1 MDKGPS
7 GLQLTQGPLSRK
19 MQITHMIRDMCQL
32 EKLYLGKVSTKLLFQ
47 YRKWHLFNADII

>member
-1 MDKGPS
+1 MTKSSGLMNKGPS

-32 EKLYLGKVSTKLLFQ
+32 EKLYLRKVSTKLLFQ
-47 YRKWHLFNADII
+47 YRK